1 MTGVAAHDQDLSNQI
16 EIAFEQLT
24 KLRADWKN
32 GSVQLV
38 VGCYASCVELAQ
50 TVDFLVD
57 HEKCYDAQI
66 ILRSMLEHF
75 VELRNLE
82 LNPAHKN
89 NLHFTHAKNVK
100 FQLQNAAT
108 ENKFFQNFA
117 QRLELAKETQ
127 YWNDKLG
134 DIQELG
140 GENLNIQRRFQIAG
154 MNDEY
159 ESVYRNLSQ
168 LSHPTYGGIIRRH
181 LNYHSDTHKCIIL
194 GT

>member
-1 MTGVAAHDQDLSNQI
+1 MTDLAAHDQDLSNQI
-16 EIAFEQLT
+16 EIAFEELT
-24 KLRADWKN
+24 KLRTDWEN

-82 LNPAHKN
+82 LYPSHKH
-89 NLHFTHAKNVK
+89 NLHLAHAKNIK
-100 FQLQNAAT
+100 LQLQNAAT
-108 ENKFFQNFA
+108 ENKFFQNFS
-117 QRLELAKETQ
+117 QRLDLAKETQ
-127 YWNDKLG
+127 NWNKKLE

-140 GENLNIQRRFQIAG
+140 GENLNIQQRFQIAG

-168 LSHPTYGGIIRRH
+168 LSHPTYGGIIRRRECP
-181 LNYHSDTHKCIIL
+181 NFCV
-194 GT
+194 